1 MKVGHFNG
9 VVAEDIFY
17 NLVQLMRT
25 TLSAL
30 MLHVGTNNTDR
41 SNLSK
46 VISQPIQRTDN
57 DKATIALNNLNKLW
71 IELNVNTIDNSA
83 IDVSSLRKH

>member
-57 DKATIALNNLNKLW
+57 DKATIALNNLNKLL

-83 IDVSSLRKH
+83 TDVSSLRKH